1 MAQSATATMAAYD
14 AQSALEIMR
23 TISPDL
29 LLTDVVMPGMGG
41 IELAIAIR
49 RAFRTAK

>member
-1 MAQSATATMAAYD
+1 
-14 AQSALEIMR
+14 MR

-29 LLTDVVMPGMGG
+29 LLTDLVMLGMGG
-41 IELAIAIR
+41 LEPAIAIG